1 MAKVKR
7 TFWKFLVATGLTSFL
22 AFLLQGRA
30 EKTSGGDSAGTVPE
44 LIDLPNEEI
53 APPAGSEITMGV
65 SVVSP
70 ENSIDKMKAADPF
83 IDPELPMGSAISEP
97 EEPVRDTGFRSIM
110 TGRCVRPNLL
120 PVAGTNSA
128 VLMKALG
135 EAHPELAASPALS
148 NAFGSAILVFKHE
161 RRVEC
166 YAAEKFVAS
175 FDLADREKACLFPDA
190 WKPEIPSGIYTAES
204 YEARP
209 SEGLSLVSTSHRY
222 VPGAFKTGTEGDIAV
237 TFEGDVSAPPEM
249 PLSAR
254 FVPCVFTS
262 GTNGSGRI
270 VLSMP
275 DMERLV
281 YCVLRTGARYPKVI
295 VAPYDLREGR
305 KPEWETACSNRA
317 EEIAT
322 RLKAYQ
328 RPAMGGGLLPSQTSA
343 K

>member
-1 MAKVKR
+1 
-7 TFWKFLVATGLTSFL
+7 
-22 AFLLQGRA
+22 
-30 EKTSGGDSAGTVPE
+30 
-44 LIDLPNEEI
+44 
-53 APPAGSEITMGV
+53 
-65 SVVSP
+65 
-70 ENSIDKMKAADPF
+70 
-83 IDPELPMGSAISEP
+83 
-97 EEPVRDTGFRSIM
+97 M
-110 TGRCVRPNLL
+110 TGWCVRPNLL

-148 NAFGSAILVFKHE
+148 NAYGSAILVFKHE
-161 RRVEC
+161 RCVEC
-166 YAAEKFVAS
+166 YAAKKFVAS
-175 FDLADREKACLFPDA
+175 FDLADKGEVGPLPDA
-190 WKPEIPSGIYTAES
+190 WKPEIPSGIYTVES
-204 YEARP
+204 GESRL
-209 SEGLSLVSTSHRY
+209 SEGLSLFSTSHRY
-222 VPGAFKTGTEGDIAV
+222 VSGAFKTGTEGDIPV
-237 TFEGDVSAPPEM
+237 MFEGTISAPPEM

-270 VLSMP
+270 VLSVP

-281 YCVLRTGARYPKVI
+281 YCVLRTGVPYPTVI
-295 VAPYDLREGR
+295 VAPYDMREGR